1 MTIFQFVQM
10 FLLENF
16 SREHSYCA
24 FLSLVTVNTGI
35 VNHTHSRMG
44 SIMSTGIVQGR
55 STTSQRPKQC
65 CPTEKYHAH
74 VFSGNVEFIAVSFLL
89 GATTGQSGLSS
100 SGTYYPVT
108 NQFTMGGAAISMASP
123 MVIPSNTMHYG
134 S

>member
-1 MTIFQFVQM
+1 MLKSVALPHI
-10 FLLENF
+10 LD
-16 SREHSYCA
+16 A
-24 FLSLVTVNTGI
+24 IPSLVTVNTGI

-44 SIMSTGIVQGR
+44 SIMSTGIVQGK
-55 STTSQRPKQC
+55 STLQEKPRPSDC
-65 CPTEKYHAH
+65 INGSLTRVNLP
-74 VFSGNVEFIAVSFLL
+74 LP
-89 GATTGQSGLSS
+89 GATTGQSGPSS

>member
-1 MTIFQFVQM
+1 MPAA
-10 FLLENF
+10 
-16 SREHSYCA
+16 YD
-24 FLSLVTVNTGI
+24 LSTVIGSGQSVTHNNLIPLVNTGI

-44 SIMSTGIVQGR
+44 SIMSTGIVQG
-55 STTSQRPKQC
+55 
-65 CPTEKYHAH
+65 
-74 VFSGNVEFIAVSFLL
+74 
-89 GATTGQSGLSS
+89 ATTGQSGPSS

>member
-1 MTIFQFVQM
+1 M
-10 FLLENF
+10 FLLENS
-16 SREHSYCA
+16 SREHSYSA

-55 STTSQRPKQC
+55 STTSQRHKQ
-65 CPTEKYHAH
+65 YHAH
-74 VFSGNVEFIAVSFLL
+74 VFSGNVEFNAVSFLL

>member
-1 MTIFQFVQM
+1 M
-10 FLLENF
+10 
-16 SREHSYCA
+16 
-24 FLSLVTVNTGI
+24 
-35 VNHTHSRMG
+35 
-44 SIMSTGIVQGR
+44 
-55 STTSQRPKQC
+55 
-65 CPTEKYHAH
+65 
-74 VFSGNVEFIAVSFLL
+74 FSGNRSVALPS